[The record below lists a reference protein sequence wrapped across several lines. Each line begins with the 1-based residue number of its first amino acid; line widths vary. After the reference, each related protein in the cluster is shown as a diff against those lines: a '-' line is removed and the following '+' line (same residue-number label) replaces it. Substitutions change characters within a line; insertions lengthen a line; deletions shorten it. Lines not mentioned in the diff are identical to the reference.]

1 MRYALLITTGAALA
15 TLGWPGSVCG
25 EPVPVAPDASVAR
38 YCTSC
43 ATVQSVRMAG
53 GRFEL
58 VLRYTNG
65 STRTLRY
72 DNDPGFRAGDKVRVH
87 ADVLTRDE

>member
-15 TLGWPGSVCG
+15 MLGLPGSVWS
-25 EPVPVAPDASVAR
+25 EPLAPDANVAR

-43 ATVQSVRMAG
+43 ATVQSVRMVD

-72 DNDPGFRAGDKVRVH
+72 DNDPGFRAGDKVRIH